1 MTLGNAAMS
10 LLKNIFLALVFGLI
24 AAPTLAQ
31 DAPAPPGQQAADLA
45 RACQGQGRHH
55 ALAVEKQWDTALF
68 GEIDFVECTAYLAGI
83 ADMNAVTKRVFG
95 RGVFCFPRAGVTA
108 EQQAQAVLRWAK
120 AHPHLLHESR
130 RSGAVSAFVEA
141 WPCG

>member
-1 MTLGNAAMS
+1 MRRHRLS
-10 LLKNIFLALVFGLI
+10 PLALALI
-24 AAPTLAQ
+24 LQLLSAPALAQ
-31 DAPAPPGQQAADLA
+31 DAPAPPGQQAGDLA
-45 RACQGQGRHH
+45 RACQGQGRHYKH
-55 ALAVEKQWDTALF
+55 AVEQQWDTAIF
-68 GEIDFVECTAYLAGI
+68 AQIDFVECTAYLAGI

-95 RGVFCFPRAGVTA
+95 RGVFCFPRTGVTA

-130 RSGAVSAFVEA
+130 RSAAVSAFVEA

>member
-1 MTLGNAAMS
+1 
-10 LLKNIFLALVFGLI
+10 
-24 AAPTLAQ
+24 
-31 DAPAPPGQQAADLA
+31 
-45 RACQGQGRHH
+45 
-55 ALAVEKQWDTALF
+55 
-68 GEIDFVECTAYLAGI
+68 
-83 ADMNAVTKRVFG
+83 MNAVAKRVFG